1 MMNGQYILD
10 ENYQCV
16 YDLPIPK
23 DSLRQA
29 FHFFQ
34 DKPYL
39 CAYFGK
45 DCMYYYCSNAKEIE
59 KIEST
64 TWVPQRIETPD
75 LKSLLQQDIYQI
87 CPYFSQDLDELFLKK
102 VDHLKLERWIDFF
115 ADMVPVEGEKPQ
127 GIKKVFELWGL
138 EKEYI
143 AFGDGGNDLAML
155 QEASLGIAMGNA
167 NETVKKAADFVTKEA
182 KEEGICWALE
192 QLGILE
198 K

>member
-1 MMNGQYILD
+1 MT
-10 ENYQCV
+10 YQF
-16 YDLPIPK
+16 
-23 DSLRQA
+23 LRTLS
-29 FHFFQ
+29 
-34 DKPYL
+34 DKPFIFSKINPIYVPIL
-39 CAYFGK
+39 VRIVCTIIVQ
-45 DCMYYYCSNAKEIE
+45 IE

-115 ADMVPVEGEKPQ
+115 ADMVPIEGEKPQ
-127 GIKKVFELWGL
+127 GIKKVLELWGL

-155 QEASLGIAMGNA
+155 QEASLGIAMG
-167 NETVKKAADFVTKEA
+167 K
-182 KEEGICWALE
+182 C
-192 QLGILE
+192 Q
-198 K
+198 